1 MMLLET
7 QQAAIPLLGRSPR
20 GLILD
25 FVHVEQGW
33 RGGGCET
40 SSAGGIQSK
49 KKKKGK
55 KEKNKL
61 FLCEQFMIY

>member
-7 QQAAIPLLGRSPR
+7 QQAAITLLGRLPR

-25 FVHVEQGW
+25 FAHVEQG
-33 RGGGCET
+33 GVT

-49 KKKKGK
+49 KKRK
-55 KEKNKL
+55 KEKKNKKTIL
-61 FLCEQFMIY
+61 V